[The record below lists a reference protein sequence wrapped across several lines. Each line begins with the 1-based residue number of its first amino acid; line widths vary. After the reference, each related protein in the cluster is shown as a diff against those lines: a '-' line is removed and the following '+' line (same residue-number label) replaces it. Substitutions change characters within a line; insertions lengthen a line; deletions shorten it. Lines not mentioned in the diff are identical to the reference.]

1 MRESTV
7 LEEGSRMSMRRLWVR
22 ISNSSRE
29 SLSLCGERM
38 TQYRLRSVG
47 DGAGHAG
54 AGLLGGVHDELGG
67 LINDLVVVAL
77 EANPDLLA

>member
-47 DGAGHAG
+47 RGMG
-54 AGLLGGVHDELGG
+54 
-67 LINDLVVVAL
+67 
-77 EANPDLLA
+77 PDTRAPVFWAVSTMSLAD